1 MRPHQR
7 SWLRRSLAEADAATT
22 EILATS
28 LTIHVFSTDALCVLQ
43 AADIVRLL
51 DAKEVWVRRNKY
63 AQLRPTGGRSEPAV
77 KVPPRCEGLGRLGL
91 LSDSLTYP
99 MKLAP
104 GNGI

>member
-1 MRPHQR
+1 MRPPRR
-7 SWLRRSLAEADAATT
+7 SWLRRSLFTCSA
-22 EILATS
+22 
-28 LTIHVFSTDALCVLQ
+28 VNTDTLCVFQ

-63 AQLRPTGGRSEPAV
+63 ALLRPTGWRSEPAV